1 MTRRRTSRPTPS
13 RWVGGGNGWP
23 KEDRSSLARREPEGS
38 RTGRR
43 QAPPTWGCRARLRA
57 AVMITSETTTL
68 GPVTEPLGGLSFL
81 FHKVVLLRYIEL
93 ESEIRRALSVVKM
106 RDSSHAKDLRQ
117 FEVDER
123 GFTVLG
129 KLEGLTGILGWSALR
144 APEHPS

>member
-1 MTRRRTSRPTPS
+1 LAAAARRLGDAGTRLAPRPTFEVP
-13 RWVGGGNGWP
+13 GDG
-23 KEDRSSLARREPEGS
+23 A
-38 RTGRR
+38 
-43 QAPPTWGCRARLRA
+43 
-57 AVMITSETTTL
+57 ETTTL

-81 FHKVVLLRYIEL
+81 FHNLVLLRYIEL

-129 KLEGLTGILGWSALR
+129 KLEVDGNLGWSALR
-144 APEHPS
+144 RTARESR